1 MFGNNDKSS
10 LLDLQNKNFLE
21 KMETKLLWNVGI
33 GFAAI
38 GARIGIHSAS
48 GGGDSLPQVSDDEE
62 DC

>member
-21 KMETKLLWNVGI
+21 KMGTKLLWNVGI

-48 GGGDSLPQVSDDEE
+48 GGGDSLP
-62 DC
+62 